1 MESGGWKEI
10 NPNNRVSIVAEKD
23 KKTEENLVVEEE
35 APAVEEAA
43 APVAEEE
50 QPASEF
56 DDLELAR
63 QEARDN
69 YEKMLRLAAEFDN
82 YKKRI
87 EKERSITIKYAEENI
102 LKELLPVVDNLERAV
117 EQGRSTEDGGALLEG
132 VELTLKGLLDT
143 LDKFGLKAVSN
154 VGAPFDP
161 NYHEALTM
169 EPSEEIPANH
179 ILREFQK
186 GYLYKDRLIRAAKV
200 VVSRGN
206 G

>member
-1 MESGGWKEI
+1 M
-10 NPNNRVSIVAEKD
+10 AD
-23 KKTEENLVVEEE
+23 KNGKTEGILE
-35 APAVEEAA
+35 AEDVKPAAEEAA
-43 APVAEEE
+43 AMAAEEE
-50 QPASEF
+50 KPAGEL
-56 DDLELAR
+56 DKLALAR

-102 LKELLPVVDNLERAV
+102 LRELLPVVDNLERAV
-117 EQGRSTEDGGALLEG
+117 EEGRSARDAGALLEG
-132 VELTLKGLLDT
+132 VELTLKGLGDT
-143 LDKFGLKAVSN
+143 LSKFGLKAVSD

-169 EPSEEIPANH
+169 EPSDEIPANH

>member
-1 MESGGWKEI
+1 M
-10 NPNNRVSIVAEKD
+10 AEKD
-23 KKTEENLVVEEE
+23 NTSEENLTAAEAEE
-35 APAVEEAA
+35 APA
-43 APVAEEE
+43 PAEEK
-50 QPASEF
+50 PAGEP
-56 DDLELAR
+56 DELAQAR
-63 QEARDN
+63 QEARDT
-69 YEKMLRLAAEFDN
+69 YDKMLRLAAEFDN

-87 EKERSITIKYAEENI
+87 EKERSIAIKYAEENI
-102 LKELLPVVDNLERAV
+102 LKELLPVIDNLERAV
-117 EQGRSTEDGGALLEG
+117 EQGRSTTDADVLLEG
-132 VELTLKGLLDT
+132 VDLTLKGLHDT
-143 LDKFGLKAVSN
+143 LDKFGLKSVSD

-169 EPSEEIPANH
+169 EASDQVPANH